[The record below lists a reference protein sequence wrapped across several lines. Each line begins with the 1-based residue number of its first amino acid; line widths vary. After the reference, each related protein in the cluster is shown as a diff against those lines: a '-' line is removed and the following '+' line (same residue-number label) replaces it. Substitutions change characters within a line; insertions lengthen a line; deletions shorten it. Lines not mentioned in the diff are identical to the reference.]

1 MRRKLIAVIIM
12 LAVAVTATALCLSS
26 CVGELGTLDEVETT
40 EPDTPG
46 QDEDD
51 GEPELPSEPSD
62 GEENG
67 DDNGTEDGDAD
78 GENGGNDG
86 GNNPEAPDEPD
97 EPAEPEEPT
106 EPDEPAEPEEPDEP
120 DEPAEPEEPDEPD
133 EPETP
138 GDEGGEEPPDD
149 TDDGEPTV
157 PEEPEHVHVLLHYS
171 AVAATCTE
179 DGRTEYWHCAECGG
193 YYSDSAAENEISEE
207 EISIPATGH
216 DYEYKVTLPTC
227 TEEGYAEY
235 VCGTCGDRYEEDGS
249 RTEPTGHAFGE
260 WQTVTAATCLH
271 GGEMKR
277 ECEACGASETEY
289 TDKLEHEYGETIVV
303 TPSTCLE
310 EGEGV
315 RYCTDCGGSITERLP
330 LASHEYESET
340 VLPSCTESGYT
351 LHRCIWCN
359 DEYTDD
365 ETQALGHGYGEWET
379 VVSAGCES
387 AGEEVRTC
395 GRCGNVETRETE
407 PLGHEYE
414 AEIVEPTCT
423 EGGYTLYECVRC
435 GDGYRDD
442 ETEALGHSY
451 GEWET
456 VSPAGCESA
465 GEEIRTCGRCGN
477 VEMRETEPLG
487 HDYEAEIVEPT
498 CTEGGYTLH
507 KCGLCGHTYKDNAT
521 EPLGHNYG
529 EWTVTVPAE
538 CESAGEE
545 IRTCGHCGNV
555 ETRETEPLG
564 HDYEAEIVE
573 PTCTEGGYT
582 LYSCGLC
589 GHTYKD
595 NATEPLGHDYEVT
608 ETEGTVDSPSVK
620 HYKCRRC
627 GYEYTEEGESLP
639 ATSGII
645 YELSESGAYYSV
657 TGIEAGIYA
666 DELIIPDEYNGL
678 PVCEIA
684 DGAFEGN
691 ADIVSVQMGAG
702 LHRIGERAF
711 ADCINLKTVNIPEE
725 VADIGGEAFSG
736 CLSLALVEYQAADAD
751 SNDTNIFSGAGNG
764 GDGITLYVAESVL
777 SLPANLFF
785 VIGAASLHPNL
796 TAIEIAENSRLE
808 EIGEGAFKECL
819 KLKEVSLP
827 ASVKKICAE
836 AFYGCSA
843 LVKAVVPS
851 AADIDG
857 TAFEDVSKKFELV
870 IF

>member
-46 QDEDD
+46 QDEED
-51 GEPELPSEPSD
+51 GETELPSEPSEPSGG
-62 GEENG
+62 GENEGESGANG
-67 DDNGTEDGDAD
+67 DSTEDGDTD
-78 GENGGNDG
+78 GENGGTEG
-86 GNNPEAPDEPD
+86 GNNPEAPEEPDEPD

-106 EPDEPAEPEEPDEP
+106 EP
-120 DEPAEPEEPDEPD
+120 EEPDEPD
-133 EPETP
+133 EPEMP

-149 TDDGEPTV
+149 TGDGEPSV

-207 EISIPATGH
+207 DISIPATGH

-227 TEEGYAEY
+227 TEEGYSEY

-249 RTEPTGHAFGE
+249 RTEPTGHTFGE

-277 ECEACGASETEY
+277 ECEVCGASETEY

-330 LASHEYESET
+330 IASHEYESET
-340 VLPSCTESGYT
+340 IL
-351 LHRCIWCN
+351 
-359 DEYTDD
+359 
-365 ETQALGHGYGEWET
+365 
-379 VVSAGCES
+379 
-387 AGEEVRTC
+387 
-395 GRCGNVETRETE
+395 
-407 PLGHEYE
+407 
-414 AEIVEPTCT
+414 PTCT
-423 EGGYTLYECVRC
+423 EKGYTLYECIWC

-498 CTEGGYTLH
+498 CTENGYTLH
-507 KCGLCGHTYKDNAT
+507 KCGLCGYSYKDNAT

-529 EWTVTVPAE
+529 GWTVNVPAE

-545 IRTCGHCGNV
+545 IRTCGCCGNV
-555 ETRETEPLG
+555 EMRETEPLG

-582 LYSCGLC
+582 LHKCGLC

-711 ADCINLKTVNIPEE
+711 ADCINLKTVNIPEG

>member
-1 MRRKLIAVIIM
+1 MRKKLIAVIIM

-26 CVGELGTLDEVETT
+26 CVGELGNLDEVETT

-46 QDEDD
+46 QDEED
-51 GEPELPSEPSD
+51 GETELPSEPSEPSGG
-62 GEENG
+62 GENEGESGANG
-67 DDNGTEDGDAD
+67 DSTEDGDTD
-78 GENGGNDG
+78 GENGGTEG
-86 GNNPEAPDEPD
+86 GNNPEAPEEPDEPD

-106 EPDEPAEPEEPDEP
+106 EP
-120 DEPAEPEEPDEPD
+120 EEPDEPD
-133 EPETP
+133 EPEMP
-138 GDEGGEEPPDD
+138 DGDGGQEPPDD
-149 TDDGEPTV
+149 TGDGEPSV

-193 YYSDSAAENEISEE
+193 YYSDSAAENEIAEE
-207 EISIPATGH
+207 DISVPATGH

-249 RTEPTGHAFGE
+249 RTEPTGHTFGE

-277 ECEACGASETEY
+277 ECEVCGASETEY

-423 EGGYTLYECVRC
+423 E
-435 GDGYRDD
+435 
-442 ETEALGHSY
+442 
-451 GEWET
+451 
-456 VSPAGCESA
+456 
-465 GEEIRTCGRCGN
+465 N
-477 VEMRETEPLG
+477 
-487 HDYEAEIVEPT
+487 
-498 CTEGGYTLH
+498 GYTLH
-507 KCGLCGHTYKDNAT
+507 KCGLCGYSYKDNAT

-538 CESAGEE
+538 CESGGEE
-545 IRTCGHCGNV
+545 VRTCARCDDV

-564 HDYEAEIVE
+564 HDYEAEVVE
-573 PTCTEGGYT
+573 PACTEGGYT

-627 GYEYTEEGESLP
+627 GYQYTEEGESLP

-736 CLSLALVEYQAADAD
+736 CLSLALVEHQAADAD

>member
-26 CVGELGTLDEVETT
+26 CVGELGTLDEVETM

-67 DDNGTEDGDAD
+67 DDNGTDDGDAD
-78 GENGGNDG
+78 GENGTDDGDADGDTDGDTDSDTDGENGGTEG
-86 GNNPEAPDEPD
+86 GNNPEAPEEPDEPD

-106 EPDEPAEPEEPDEP
+106 EPDVPAEPDEP
-120 DEPAEPEEPDEPD
+120 S

-138 GDEGGEEPPDD
+138 APPDGDGGQEPPDD
-149 TDDGEPTV
+149 TGDGEPSV

-193 YYSDSAAENEISEE
+193 YYSDSAAENEMAEEDISV
-207 EISIPATGH
+207 PATGH

-249 RTEPTGHAFGE
+249 RTEPTGHTFGE

-315 RYCTDCGGSITERLP
+315 RYCVNCGGSITERLP

-340 VLPSCTESGYT
+340 ILPTCTENGYT
-351 LHRCIWCN
+351 LYECVWCG
-359 DEYTDD
+359 DGYRDD
-365 ETQALGHGYGEWET
+365 ETEALGHGYGEWET
-379 VVSAGCES
+379 VVPAGCES
-387 AGEEVRTC
+387 AGEEIRTC

-423 EGGYTLYECVRC
+423 E
-435 GDGYRDD
+435 
-442 ETEALGHSY
+442 
-451 GEWET
+451 
-456 VSPAGCESA
+456 
-465 GEEIRTCGRCGN
+465 N
-477 VEMRETEPLG
+477 
-487 HDYEAEIVEPT
+487 
-498 CTEGGYTLH
+498 GYTLH
-507 KCGLCGHTYKDNAT
+507 K
-521 EPLGHNYG
+521 
-529 EWTVTVPAE
+529 
-538 CESAGEE
+538 
-545 IRTCGHCGNV
+545 
-555 ETRETEPLG
+555 
-564 HDYEAEIVE
+564 
-573 PTCTEGGYT
+573 
-582 LYSCGLC
+582 CGLC

-857 TAFEDVSKKFELV
+857 SAFEDVSKKFELV

>member
-46 QDEDD
+46 QDEED
-51 GEPELPSEPSD
+51 GETELPSEPSEPSGG
-62 GEENG
+62 GENEGESGANG
-67 DDNGTEDGDAD
+67 DSTEDGDTD
-78 GENGGNDG
+78 GENGGTEG
-86 GNNPEAPDEPD
+86 GNNPEA
-97 EPAEPEEPT
+97 
-106 EPDEPAEPEEPDEP
+106 PDEP

-149 TDDGEPTV
+149 TDDGEPSV

-249 RTEPTGHAFGE
+249 RTEPTGHTFGE

-277 ECEACGASETEY
+277 ECEVCGASETEY

-340 VLPSCTESGYT
+340 IL
-351 LHRCIWCN
+351 
-359 DEYTDD
+359 
-365 ETQALGHGYGEWET
+365 
-379 VVSAGCES
+379 
-387 AGEEVRTC
+387 
-395 GRCGNVETRETE
+395 
-407 PLGHEYE
+407 
-414 AEIVEPTCT
+414 PTCT
-423 EGGYTLYECVRC
+423 ENGYTLYECVWC

-477 VEMRETEPLG
+477 VETRETEPLG
-487 HDYEAEIVEPT
+487 HEYEAEIVEPT
-498 CTEGGYTLH
+498 CTENGYTLH
-507 KCGLCGHTYKDNAT
+507 K
-521 EPLGHNYG
+521 
-529 EWTVTVPAE
+529 
-538 CESAGEE
+538 
-545 IRTCGHCGNV
+545 
-555 ETRETEPLG
+555 
-564 HDYEAEIVE
+564 
-573 PTCTEGGYT
+573 
-582 LYSCGLC
+582 CGLC

-666 DELIIPDEYNGL
+666 DELLIPDEYNGL

-691 ADIVSVQMGAG
+691 ADITSVQMGAG

-736 CLSLALVEYQAADAD
+736 CLSLALVEYQAADAG

-764 GDGITLYVAESVL
+764 GDGITLYIAESVL

-785 VIGAASLHPNL
+785 VIGVNSLHPNL

>member
-1 MRRKLIAVIIM
+1 MRRKLIAVIIV

-67 DDNGTEDGDAD
+67 DDNGTDDGDAD

-106 EPDEPAEPEEPDEP
+106 EPDEP

-149 TDDGEPTV
+149 TDDGEPSV

-193 YYSDSAAENEISEE
+193 YYSDSAAENEIAEE
-207 EISIPATGH
+207 DISIPATGH

-235 VCGTCGDRYEEDGS
+235 VCGTCGDRYEEEGS

-277 ECEACGASETEY
+277 ECEVCGASETEY

-330 LASHEYESET
+330 IASHEYESET
-340 VLPSCTESGYT
+340 IL
-351 LHRCIWCN
+351 
-359 DEYTDD
+359 
-365 ETQALGHGYGEWET
+365 
-379 VVSAGCES
+379 
-387 AGEEVRTC
+387 
-395 GRCGNVETRETE
+395 
-407 PLGHEYE
+407 
-414 AEIVEPTCT
+414 PTCT
-423 EGGYTLYECVRC
+423 ENGYTLYECIWC

-456 VSPAGCESA
+456 VASAGCESA
-465 GEEIRTCGRCGN
+465 GEEVRTCVRC
-477 VEMRETEPLG
+477 
-487 HDYEAEIVEPT
+487 D
-498 CTEGGYTLH
+498 
-507 KCGLCGHTYKDNAT
+507 D
-521 EPLGHNYG
+521 
-529 EWTVTVPAE
+529 
-538 CESAGEE
+538 
-545 IRTCGHCGNV
+545 V

-573 PTCTEGGYT
+573 PACTENGYT

-645 YELSESGAYYSV
+645 YVLSESGAYYSV

-678 PVCEIA
+678 PVYEIA

-691 ADIVSVQMGAG
+691 TDIVSVQMGAG
-702 LHRIGERAF
+702 LHGIGERAF
-711 ADCINLKTVNIPEE
+711 AGCANLKTVNIPEG
-725 VADIGGEAFSG
+725 VADIGEEAFSG
-736 CLSLALVEYQAADAD
+736 CLSLALVEYQAADAG

-764 GDGITLYVAESVL
+764 GDGITLYIAESVL

-785 VIGAASLHPNL
+785 VIGVNSLHPNL

-827 ASVKKICAE
+827 ASVKKVCAE

>member
-67 DDNGTEDGDAD
+67 DDNGTDDGDAD

-86 GNNPEAPDEPD
+86 GNNPEEPTEPDEPD

-106 EPDEPAEPEEPDEP
+106 EPDEPVEP
-120 DEPAEPEEPDEPD
+120 DEPAEPDEPDEPD

-149 TDDGEPTV
+149 TDDGEPSV

-193 YYSDSAAENEISEE
+193 YYSDSAAENEIAEE

-249 RTEPTGHAFGE
+249 RTEPTGHTFGE

-365 ETQALGHGYGEWET
+365 ETQT
-379 VVSAGCES
+379 
-387 AGEEVRTC
+387 
-395 GRCGNVETRETE
+395 
-407 PLGHEYE
+407 
-414 AEIVEPTCT
+414 
-423 EGGYTLYECVRC
+423 
-435 GDGYRDD
+435 
-442 ETEALGHSY
+442 LGHSY
-451 GEWET
+451 GEWEM
-456 VSPAGCESA
+456 VASAGCESV
-465 GEEIRTCGRCGN
+465 GEEVRTCARCDD
-477 VEMRETEPLG
+477 VETRKTEPLG

-498 CTEGGYTLH
+498 CTENGYTLH

-545 IRTCGHCGNV
+545 IRTCGRCGNV

-573 PTCTEGGYT
+573 PACTENGYT

-691 ADIVSVQMGAG
+691 VDIVSVQMGAG

-827 ASVKKICAE
+827 ASVKKVCAE

-857 TAFEDVSKKFELV
+857 TAFGDVSKKFELV

>member
-97 EPAEPEEPT
+97 EPA
-106 EPDEPAEPEEPDEP
+106 A
-120 DEPAEPEEPDEPD
+120 PEEPDEPD

-149 TDDGEPTV
+149 TDDGEPSV

-193 YYSDSAAENEISEE
+193 YYSDSAAENEIAEE
-207 EISIPATGH
+207 DISIPATGH

-249 RTEPTGHAFGE
+249 RTEPTGHTFGE

-277 ECEACGASETEY
+277 ECEVCGASETEY

-315 RYCTDCGGSITERLP
+315 RYCTDCGGSITERLS

-340 VLPSCTESGYT
+340 ILPTCTENGYT
-351 LHRCIWCN
+351 LYECIWCG
-359 DEYTDD
+359 DGFRDD
-365 ETQALGHGYGEWET
+365 ETEALGHSYGEWET
-379 VVSAGCES
+379 VASAGCES

-395 GRCGNVETRETE
+395 ARCDDVETRKTE

-423 EGGYTLYECVRC
+423 EGGYTL
-435 GDGYRDD
+435 
-442 ETEALGHSY
+442 
-451 GEWET
+451 
-456 VSPAGCESA
+456 
-465 GEEIRTCGRCGN
+465 
-477 VEMRETEPLG
+477 
-487 HDYEAEIVEPT
+487 
-498 CTEGGYTLH
+498 H
-507 KCGLCGHTYKDNAT
+507 KCNLCGHTYKDNAT

-545 IRTCGHCGNV
+545 IRTCGRCGNV
-555 ETRETEPLG
+555 EMRETEPLG
-564 HDYEAEIVE
+564 HDYEAEMVE

-666 DELIIPDEYNGL
+666 DELLIPDEYNGL

-691 ADIVSVQMGAG
+691 ADITSVQMGAG

-736 CLSLALVEYQAADAD
+736 CLSLALVEYQAADAG

-764 GDGITLYVAESVL
+764 GDGITLYIAESVL

-785 VIGAASLHPNL
+785 VIGVNSLHPNL

>member
-1 MRRKLIAVIIM
+1 M
-12 LAVAVTATALCLSS
+12 
-26 CVGELGTLDEVETT
+26 
-40 EPDTPG
+40 
-46 QDEDD
+46 
-51 GEPELPSEPSD
+51 
-62 GEENG
+62 
-67 DDNGTEDGDAD
+67 
-78 GENGGNDG
+78 
-86 GNNPEAPDEPD
+86 
-97 EPAEPEEPT
+97 
-106 EPDEPAEPEEPDEP
+106 
-120 DEPAEPEEPDEPD
+120 
-133 EPETP
+133 
-138 GDEGGEEPPDD
+138 
-149 TDDGEPTV
+149 
-157 PEEPEHVHVLLHYS
+157 
-171 AVAATCTE
+171 
-179 DGRTEYWHCAECGG
+179 
-193 YYSDSAAENEISEE
+193 
-207 EISIPATGH
+207 
-216 DYEYKVTLPTC
+216 
-227 TEEGYAEY
+227 
-235 VCGTCGDRYEEDGS
+235 
-249 RTEPTGHAFGE
+249 
-260 WQTVTAATCLH
+260 
-271 GGEMKR
+271 
-277 ECEACGASETEY
+277 
-289 TDKLEHEYGETIVV
+289 
-303 TPSTCLE
+303 
-310 EGEGV
+310 
-315 RYCTDCGGSITERLP
+315 
-330 LASHEYESET
+330 
-340 VLPSCTESGYT
+340 
-351 LHRCIWCN
+351 
-359 DEYTDD
+359 
-365 ETQALGHGYGEWET
+365 
-379 VVSAGCES
+379 
-387 AGEEVRTC
+387 
-395 GRCGNVETRETE
+395 
-407 PLGHEYE
+407 
-414 AEIVEPTCT
+414 
-423 EGGYTLYECVRC
+423 
-435 GDGYRDD
+435 
-442 ETEALGHSY
+442 
-451 GEWET
+451 
-456 VSPAGCESA
+456 
-465 GEEIRTCGRCGN
+465 
-477 VEMRETEPLG
+477 
-487 HDYEAEIVEPT
+487 
-498 CTEGGYTLH
+498 
-507 KCGLCGHTYKDNAT
+507 
-521 EPLGHNYG
+521 
-529 EWTVTVPAE
+529 TVPAE

-545 IRTCGHCGNV
+545 IRTCARCGNV
-555 ETRETEPLG
+555 ETRETEPLS
-564 HDYEAEIVE
+564 HDYEAEVVE
-573 PTCTEGGYT
+573 PACTENGYT

-627 GYEYTEEGESLP
+627 GYQYTEEGESLP

-691 ADIVSVQMGAG
+691 ADITSVQMGAG

-711 ADCINLKTVNIPEE
+711 AGCANLKTVNIPEE

-827 ASVKKICAE
+827 ASVKKVCAE

>member
-1 MRRKLIAVIIM
+1 MRKKLIAVIIM

-106 EPDEPAEPEEPDEP
+106 EPDEPV
-120 DEPAEPEEPDEPD
+120 EPEEPDEPD

-149 TDDGEPTV
+149 TDDGEPSV

-193 YYSDSAAENEISEE
+193 YYSDSAAENEMAEEDISV
-207 EISIPATGH
+207 PATGH

-227 TEEGYAEY
+227 TEEGYSEY
-235 VCGTCGDRYEEDGS
+235 VCGTCGDRYEEEGS

-277 ECEACGASETEY
+277 ECEVCGASETEY

-303 TPSTCLE
+303 IPSTCLE

-330 LASHEYESET
+330 LASHEYETET
-340 VLPSCTESGYT
+340 IL
-351 LHRCIWCN
+351 
-359 DEYTDD
+359 
-365 ETQALGHGYGEWET
+365 
-379 VVSAGCES
+379 
-387 AGEEVRTC
+387 
-395 GRCGNVETRETE
+395 
-407 PLGHEYE
+407 
-414 AEIVEPTCT
+414 PTCT
-423 EGGYTLYECVRC
+423 ENGYTLYKCVWC
-435 GDGYRDD
+435 GDGYKDD

-451 GEWET
+451 GEWKT
-456 VSPAGCESA
+456 VVAAGCESA
-465 GEEIRTCGRCGN
+465 GEEVRTCARCN
-477 VEMRETEPLG
+477 
-487 HDYEAEIVEPT
+487 D
-498 CTEGGYTLH
+498 
-507 KCGLCGHTYKDNAT
+507 
-521 EPLGHNYG
+521 
-529 EWTVTVPAE
+529 
-538 CESAGEE
+538 
-545 IRTCGHCGNV
+545 V

-573 PTCTEGGYT
+573 PACTENGYTLYECVRCGDEYRDDETEALGHSYGGWETVASAGCESAGEEVRTCARCDDVETRETEPLGHDYEAEVVEPACTEGGYT

-595 NATEPLGHDYEVT
+595 NTTEPLGHDYEVT

-678 PVCEIA
+678 PVYEIA
-684 DGAFEGN
+684 NGAFEGN
-691 ADIVSVQMGAG
+691 TDIVSVQMGAG
-702 LHRIGERAF
+702 LHGIGERAF
-711 ADCINLKTVNIPEE
+711 AGCANLKTVNIPEG
-725 VADIGGEAFSG
+725 VADIGEEAFSG
-736 CLSLALVEYQAADAD
+736 CLSLALVEYQAADAG
-751 SNDTNIFSGAGNG
+751 SSDTNIFSGAGNG
-764 GDGITLYVAESVL
+764 GDGITLYIAESVL

-827 ASVKKICAE
+827 ASVKKVCAE

-857 TAFEDVSKKFELV
+857 TAFGDVSKKFELV

>member
-1 MRRKLIAVIIM
+1 M
-12 LAVAVTATALCLSS
+12 
-26 CVGELGTLDEVETT
+26 
-40 EPDTPG
+40 
-46 QDEDD
+46 
-51 GEPELPSEPSD
+51 
-62 GEENG
+62 
-67 DDNGTEDGDAD
+67 
-78 GENGGNDG
+78 
-86 GNNPEAPDEPD
+86 
-97 EPAEPEEPT
+97 
-106 EPDEPAEPEEPDEP
+106 
-120 DEPAEPEEPDEPD
+120 
-133 EPETP
+133 
-138 GDEGGEEPPDD
+138 
-149 TDDGEPTV
+149 
-157 PEEPEHVHVLLHYS
+157 
-171 AVAATCTE
+171 
-179 DGRTEYWHCAECGG
+179 
-193 YYSDSAAENEISEE
+193 
-207 EISIPATGH
+207 
-216 DYEYKVTLPTC
+216 
-227 TEEGYAEY
+227 
-235 VCGTCGDRYEEDGS
+235 
-249 RTEPTGHAFGE
+249 
-260 WQTVTAATCLH
+260 
-271 GGEMKR
+271 
-277 ECEACGASETEY
+277 
-289 TDKLEHEYGETIVV
+289 
-303 TPSTCLE
+303 
-310 EGEGV
+310 
-315 RYCTDCGGSITERLP
+315 
-330 LASHEYESET
+330 
-340 VLPSCTESGYT
+340 
-351 LHRCIWCN
+351 
-359 DEYTDD
+359 
-365 ETQALGHGYGEWET
+365 
-379 VVSAGCES
+379 SAGCES
-387 AGEEVRTC
+387 VGEEIRTC
-395 GRCGNVETRETE
+395 ARCDDVETRKTE
-407 PLGHEYE
+407 PLGHDYE
-414 AEIVEPTCT
+414 AEVVEPACT
-423 EGGYTLYECVRC
+423 ENGYTLYECVRC

-451 GEWET
+451 GEWKT

-465 GEEIRTCGRCGN
+465 GEEVRTCARCN
-477 VEMRETEPLG
+477 EVETRKTEPLG
-487 HDYEAEIVEPT
+487 HDYEAEM
-498 CTEGGYTLH
+498 
-507 KCGLCGHTYKDNAT
+507 
-521 EPLGHNYG
+521 
-529 EWTVTVPAE
+529 
-538 CESAGEE
+538 
-545 IRTCGHCGNV
+545 
-555 ETRETEPLG
+555 
-564 HDYEAEIVE
+564 VE

-666 DELIIPDEYNGL
+666 DELLIPDEYNGL

-691 ADIVSVQMGAG
+691 ADITSVQMGAG

-736 CLSLALVEYQAADAD
+736 CLSLALVEYQAADAG
-751 SNDTNIFSGAGNG
+751 SNDTNVFSDAGNG

>member
-1 MRRKLIAVIIM
+1 MRKKLIAVIIM

-26 CVGELGTLDEVETT
+26 CVGELGNLDEVETT

-46 QDEDD
+46 QDEED
-51 GEPELPSEPSD
+51 GETELPSEPSEPSGG
-62 GEENG
+62 GENEGESGANG
-67 DDNGTEDGDAD
+67 DSTEDGDTDGDTD
-78 GENGGNDG
+78 GENGGTEG

-106 EPDEPAEPEEPDEP
+106 EPEEPDEP
-120 DEPAEPEEPDEPD
+120 DEPS

-138 GDEGGEEPPDD
+138 APPDGDGGQEPPDD
-149 TDDGEPTV
+149 TGDGEPSV

-193 YYSDSAAENEISEE
+193 YYSDSAAENEMAEEDISV
-207 EISIPATGH
+207 PATGH

-235 VCGTCGDRYEEDGS
+235 VCGTCGDRYEENGS
-249 RTEPTGHAFGE
+249 RTEPTGHTFGE

-277 ECEACGASETEY
+277 ECEVCGASETEY

-315 RYCTDCGGSITERLP
+315 RYCVNCGGSITERLP

-351 LHRCIWCN
+351 LYECIW
-359 DEYTDD
+359 
-365 ETQALGHGYGEWET
+365 
-379 VVSAGCES
+379 
-387 AGEEVRTC
+387 
-395 GRCGNVETRETE
+395 
-407 PLGHEYE
+407 
-414 AEIVEPTCT
+414 
-423 EGGYTLYECVRC
+423 C

-442 ETEALGHSY
+442 ETEALGHGY

-456 VSPAGCESA
+456 VVPAGCESA
-465 GEEIRTCGRCGN
+465 GEEIRTCARCDD
-477 VEMRETEPLG
+477 VETRKTEPLG
-487 HDYEAEIVEPT
+487 HDYEAEIVEPA
-498 CTEGGYTLH
+498 CTEGGYALYECVR
-507 KCGLCGHTYKDNAT
+507 CGEGYKDGET
-521 EPLGHNYG
+521 EALGH
-529 EWTVTVPAE
+529 
-538 CESAGEE
+538 S
-545 IRTCGHCGNV
+545 
-555 ETRETEPLG
+555 
-564 HDYEAEIVE
+564 
-573 PTCTEGGYT
+573 
-582 LYSCGLC
+582 
-589 GHTYKD
+589 
-595 NATEPLGHDYEVT
+595 YEVT

-678 PVCEIA
+678 PVYEIA
-684 DGAFEGN
+684 NGAFEGN
-691 ADIVSVQMGAG
+691 TDIVSVQMGAG
-702 LHRIGERAF
+702 LHGIGERAF
-711 ADCINLKTVNIPEE
+711 AGCANLKTVNIPEG
-725 VADIGGEAFSG
+725 VADIGEEAFSG
-736 CLSLALVEYQAADAD
+736 CLSLALVEYQAADAG

-764 GDGITLYVAESVL
+764 GDGITLYIAESVL

-857 TAFEDVSKKFELV
+857 TAFEDVSEKFELV

>member
-1 MRRKLIAVIIM
+1 M
-12 LAVAVTATALCLSS
+12 
-26 CVGELGTLDEVETT
+26 
-40 EPDTPG
+40 
-46 QDEDD
+46 
-51 GEPELPSEPSD
+51 
-62 GEENG
+62 
-67 DDNGTEDGDAD
+67 
-78 GENGGNDG
+78 
-86 GNNPEAPDEPD
+86 
-97 EPAEPEEPT
+97 
-106 EPDEPAEPEEPDEP
+106 
-120 DEPAEPEEPDEPD
+120 
-133 EPETP
+133 
-138 GDEGGEEPPDD
+138 
-149 TDDGEPTV
+149 
-157 PEEPEHVHVLLHYS
+157 
-171 AVAATCTE
+171 
-179 DGRTEYWHCAECGG
+179 
-193 YYSDSAAENEISEE
+193 
-207 EISIPATGH
+207 
-216 DYEYKVTLPTC
+216 
-227 TEEGYAEY
+227 
-235 VCGTCGDRYEEDGS
+235 
-249 RTEPTGHAFGE
+249 
-260 WQTVTAATCLH
+260 
-271 GGEMKR
+271 
-277 ECEACGASETEY
+277 
-289 TDKLEHEYGETIVV
+289 
-303 TPSTCLE
+303 
-310 EGEGV
+310 
-315 RYCTDCGGSITERLP
+315 
-330 LASHEYESET
+330 
-340 VLPSCTESGYT
+340 
-351 LHRCIWCN
+351 
-359 DEYTDD
+359 
-365 ETQALGHGYGEWET
+365 
-379 VVSAGCES
+379 
-387 AGEEVRTC
+387 
-395 GRCGNVETRETE
+395 RETE

-423 EGGYTLYECVRC
+423 EGGYTL
-435 GDGYRDD
+435 
-442 ETEALGHSY
+442 
-451 GEWET
+451 
-456 VSPAGCESA
+456 
-465 GEEIRTCGRCGN
+465 
-477 VEMRETEPLG
+477 
-487 HDYEAEIVEPT
+487 
-498 CTEGGYTLH
+498 H
-507 KCGLCGHTYKDNAT
+507 KCNLCGHTYKDNAT

-555 ETRETEPLG
+555 ETRETKPLG

-666 DELIIPDEYNGL
+666 DELLIPDEYNGL

-691 ADIVSVQMGAG
+691 ADITSVQMGAG

-736 CLSLALVEYQAADAD
+736 CLSLALVEYQAADAGSD
-751 SNDTNIFSGAGNG
+751 DTNVFSDAGNG

>member
-1 MRRKLIAVIIM
+1 MRKKLIAVIIM

-26 CVGELGTLDEVETT
+26 CVGELGNLDEVETT

-46 QDEDD
+46 QDEED
-51 GEPELPSEPSD
+51 GETELPSEPSEPSGG
-62 GEENG
+62 GENEGESGANG
-67 DDNGTEDGDAD
+67 DSTEDGDTDGDTD
-78 GENGGNDG
+78 GENGGTEG
-86 GNNPEAPDEPD
+86 GNNPEAPEEPDEPD

-106 EPDEPAEPEEPDEP
+106 EP
-120 DEPAEPEEPDEPD
+120 EEPDEPD
-133 EPETP
+133 EPEMP

-149 TDDGEPTV
+149 TDDGEPSV

-171 AVAATCTE
+171 AVDATCTE

-193 YYSDSAAENEISEE
+193 YYSDSAAENEMAEEDISV
-207 EISIPATGH
+207 PATGH

-249 RTEPTGHAFGE
+249 RTEPTGHTFGE

-289 TDKLEHEYGETIVV
+289 TDKLEHEYGKTIVV

-315 RYCTDCGGSITERLP
+315 RYCVNCGGSITERLP

-365 ETQALGHGYGEWET
+365 ETQALGHSYGEWET
-379 VVSAGCES
+379 VVPAGCES
-387 AGEEVRTC
+387 AGEEIRTC

-423 EGGYTLYECVRC
+423 EDGYTLYECVRC

-456 VSPAGCESA
+456 VSPAECESG

-487 HDYEAEIVEPT
+487 HEYEAEIVEPT
-498 CTEGGYTLH
+498 CTENGYTLH
-507 KCGLCGHTYKDNAT
+507 K
-521 EPLGHNYG
+521 
-529 EWTVTVPAE
+529 
-538 CESAGEE
+538 
-545 IRTCGHCGNV
+545 
-555 ETRETEPLG
+555 
-564 HDYEAEIVE
+564 
-573 PTCTEGGYT
+573 
-582 LYSCGLC
+582 CGLC

-627 GYEYTEEGESLP
+627 GYQYTEEGESLP

-711 ADCINLKTVNIPEE
+711 AGCANLKTVNIPEE

-736 CLSLALVEYQAADAD
+736 CLSLALVEYQAADAG
-751 SNDTNIFSGAGNG
+751 SSDTNIFSGAGNG
-764 GDGITLYVAESVL
+764 GDGITLYIAESVL

-827 ASVKKICAE
+827 ASVKKVCAE

-851 AADIDG
+851 AADIDES
-857 TAFEDVSKKFELV
+857 AFMEVHKNFAIEEY
-870 IF
+870 

>member
-1 MRRKLIAVIIM
+1 MRKKLIAVIIM

-26 CVGELGTLDEVETT
+26 CVGELGNLDEVETT

-46 QDEDD
+46 QDEED
-51 GEPELPSEPSD
+51 GETELPSEPSEPSGG
-62 GEENG
+62 GENEGESGANG
-67 DDNGTEDGDAD
+67 DSTEDGDTD
-78 GENGGNDG
+78 GENGGTEG
-86 GNNPEAPDEPD
+86 GNNPEAPEEPDEPD

-106 EPDEPAEPEEPDEP
+106 EP
-120 DEPAEPEEPDEPD
+120 EEPDEPD
-133 EPETP
+133 EPEMP
-138 GDEGGEEPPDD
+138 DGDGGQEPPDD
-149 TDDGEPTV
+149 TGDGEPSV

-193 YYSDSAAENEISEE
+193 YYSDSAAENEIAEE
-207 EISIPATGH
+207 DISVPATGH

-249 RTEPTGHAFGE
+249 RTEPTGHTFGE

-277 ECEACGASETEY
+277 ECEVCGASETEY

-315 RYCTDCGGSITERLP
+315 CYCTDCGGSITERLP

-395 GRCGNVETRETE
+395 GRCGNVETRENE

-477 VEMRETEPLG
+477 VETRETEPLG
-487 HDYEAEIVEPT
+487 HEYEAEIVEPT
-498 CTEGGYTLH
+498 CTENGYTLH
-507 KCGLCGHTYKDNAT
+507 KCGLCG
-521 EPLGHNYG
+521 
-529 EWTVTVPAE
+529 
-538 CESAGEE
+538 
-545 IRTCGHCGNV
+545 
-555 ETRETEPLG
+555 
-564 HDYEAEIVE
+564 
-573 PTCTEGGYT
+573 
-582 LYSCGLC
+582 YS
-589 GHTYKD
+589 YKD

-627 GYEYTEEGESLP
+627 GYQYTEEGESLP

-678 PVCEIA
+678 PVYEIA
-684 DGAFEGN
+684 NGAFEGN
-691 ADIVSVQMGAG
+691 TDITSVQMGAG

-711 ADCINLKTVNIPEE
+711 AGCANLKTVNIPEE

>member
-1 MRRKLIAVIIM
+1 MRKKLIAVIIM

-26 CVGELGTLDEVETT
+26 CVGELGNLDEVETT

-46 QDEDD
+46 QDEED
-51 GEPELPSEPSD
+51 GETELPSEPSEPSGG
-62 GEENG
+62 GENEGESGANG
-67 DDNGTEDGDAD
+67 DSTEDGDTD
-78 GENGGNDG
+78 GENGGTEG
-86 GNNPEAPDEPD
+86 GNNPEAPEEPDEPD

-106 EPDEPAEPEEPDEP
+106 EP
-120 DEPAEPEEPDEPD
+120 EEPDEPD
-133 EPETP
+133 EPEMP
-138 GDEGGEEPPDD
+138 DGDGGQEPPDD
-149 TDDGEPTV
+149 TGDGEPSV

-193 YYSDSAAENEISEE
+193 YYSDSAAENEIAEE
-207 EISIPATGH
+207 DISVPATGH

-249 RTEPTGHAFGE
+249 RTEPTGHTFGE

-277 ECEACGASETEY
+277 ECEVCGASETEY

-414 AEIVEPTCT
+414 AEIVEPDCT
-423 EGGYTLYECVRC
+423 ENGYTLYECVRC
-435 GDGYRDD
+435 GDEYRDD

-451 GEWET
+451 GEWKT
-456 VSPAGCESA
+456 VVAAGCESV
-465 GEEIRTCGRCGN
+465 GEEVRTCARC
-477 VEMRETEPLG
+477 
-487 HDYEAEIVEPT
+487 D
-498 CTEGGYTLH
+498 
-507 KCGLCGHTYKDNAT
+507 D
-521 EPLGHNYG
+521 
-529 EWTVTVPAE
+529 
-538 CESAGEE
+538 
-545 IRTCGHCGNV
+545 V

-564 HDYEAEIVE
+564 HDYEAEVVE
-573 PTCTEGGYT
+573 PACTEGGYT

-666 DELIIPDEYNGL
+666 DELLIPDEYNGL

-725 VADIGGEAFSG
+725 VADIGEEAFSG

-843 LVKAVVPS
+843 LVNAVVPS

>member
-67 DDNGTEDGDAD
+67 DDNGTDDGDAD

-106 EPDEPAEPEEPDEP
+106 EPDEP

-149 TDDGEPTV
+149 TDDGEPSV

-193 YYSDSAAENEISEE
+193 YYSDSAAENEIAEE
-207 EISIPATGH
+207 DISIPATGH

-235 VCGTCGDRYEEDGS
+235 VCGTCGDRYEEEGS

-277 ECEACGASETEY
+277 ECEVCGASETEY

-330 LASHEYESET
+330 IASHEYESET
-340 VLPSCTESGYT
+340 IL
-351 LHRCIWCN
+351 
-359 DEYTDD
+359 
-365 ETQALGHGYGEWET
+365 
-379 VVSAGCES
+379 
-387 AGEEVRTC
+387 
-395 GRCGNVETRETE
+395 
-407 PLGHEYE
+407 
-414 AEIVEPTCT
+414 PTCT
-423 EGGYTLYECVRC
+423 ENGYTLYECIWC

-451 GEWET
+451 GEWKT
-456 VSPAGCESA
+456 VVSAGCESA
-465 GEEIRTCGRCGN
+465 GEEVRTCARCDDA
-477 VEMRETEPLG
+477 ETRKTEPLG
-487 HDYEAEIVEPT
+487 HDYETEIVEPA
-498 CTEGGYTLH
+498 CTENGYTLYECIW
-507 KCGLCGHTYKDNAT
+507 CGDGYRDDET
-521 EPLGHNYG
+521 EALGHGYG
-529 EWTVTVPAE
+529 EWETVVAAG
-538 CESAGEE
+538 CESVGEE
-545 IRTCGHCGNV
+545 VRTCARCDDV

-573 PTCTEGGYT
+573 PACTENGYT

-645 YELSESGAYYSV
+645 YVLSESGAYYSV

-678 PVCEIA
+678 PVYEIA

-691 ADIVSVQMGAG
+691 TDIVSVQMGAG
-702 LHRIGERAF
+702 LHGIGERAF
-711 ADCINLKTVNIPEE
+711 AGCANLKTVNIPEG
-725 VADIGGEAFSG
+725 VADIGEEAFSG
-736 CLSLALVEYQAADAD
+736 CLSLALVEYQAADAG

-764 GDGITLYVAESVL
+764 GDGITLYIAESVL

-827 ASVKKICAE
+827 ASVKKVCAE

>member
-67 DDNGTEDGDAD
+67 DDNGTDDGDAD

-106 EPDEPAEPEEPDEP
+106 EPDEPV
-120 DEPAEPEEPDEPD
+120 EPEEPDEPD

-149 TDDGEPTV
+149 TDDGEPSV

-193 YYSDSAAENEISEE
+193 YYSDSAAENEIAEE
-207 EISIPATGH
+207 DISIPATGH

-227 TEEGYAEY
+227 TEEGYSEY
-235 VCGTCGDRYEEDGS
+235 VCDTCGDRYEEDGS
-249 RTEPTGHAFGE
+249 RTEPTGHTFGE
-260 WQTVTAATCLH
+260 WQAVTAATCLH

-277 ECEACGASETEY
+277 ECEVCGASETEY

-315 RYCTDCGGSITERLP
+315 RYCVNCGGSITERLP

-340 VLPSCTESGYT
+340 ILPTCTENGYT
-351 LHRCIWCN
+351 LYECVWCG
-359 DEYTDD
+359 DGYRDD
-365 ETQALGHGYGEWET
+365 ETEALGHGYGEWET
-379 VVSAGCES
+379 VASAGCES

-395 GRCGNVETRETE
+395 ARCGNVETRETE

-451 GEWET
+451 GEWKT

-465 GEEIRTCGRCGN
+465 GEEVRTCGRCGN
-477 VEMRETEPLG
+477 VEM
-487 HDYEAEIVEPT
+487 
-498 CTEGGYTLH
+498 
-507 KCGLCGHTYKDNAT
+507 
-521 EPLGHNYG
+521 
-529 EWTVTVPAE
+529 
-538 CESAGEE
+538 
-545 IRTCGHCGNV
+545 
-555 ETRETEPLG
+555 RETEPLG

-666 DELIIPDEYNGL
+666 DELIIPDEYNAL
-678 PVCEIA
+678 PVYEIA
-684 DGAFEGN
+684 NGAFEGN
-691 ADIVSVQMGAG
+691 TDIVSVQMGAG
-702 LHRIGERAF
+702 LHGIGERAF
-711 ADCINLKTVNIPEE
+711 AGCANLKTVNIPEG
-725 VADIGGEAFSG
+725 VADIGEEAFSG
-736 CLSLALVEYQAADAD
+736 CLSLALVEYQAADAG
-751 SNDTNIFSGAGNG
+751 SSDTNIFSGAGNG
-764 GDGITLYVAESVL
+764 GDGITLYIAESVL

-785 VIGAASLHPNL
+785 VIGVNSLHPNL

>member
-1 MRRKLIAVIIM
+1 MRRKLIAVIIV

-67 DDNGTEDGDAD
+67 DDNGTDDGDAD

-106 EPDEPAEPEEPDEP
+106 EPDEP

-149 TDDGEPTV
+149 TDDGEPSV

-193 YYSDSAAENEISEE
+193 YYSDSAAENEIAEE
-207 EISIPATGH
+207 DISIPATGH

-235 VCGTCGDRYEEDGS
+235 VCGTCGDRYEEEGS

-277 ECEACGASETEY
+277 ECEVCGASETEY

-330 LASHEYESET
+330 IASHEYESET
-340 VLPSCTESGYT
+340 ILPTCTENGYT
-351 LHRCIWCN
+351 LYECIWCG
-359 DEYTDD
+359 DGYRDD
-365 ETQALGHGYGEWET
+365 ETEALGHSYGEWKT

-395 GRCGNVETRETE
+395 ARCDDAETRKTE
-407 PLGHEYE
+407 PLGHDYE
-414 AEIVEPTCT
+414 TEIVEPACT
-423 EGGYTLYECVRC
+423 ENGYTLYECIWC

-456 VSPAGCESA
+456 VASAGCESA
-465 GEEIRTCGRCGN
+465 GEEVRTCVRC
-477 VEMRETEPLG
+477 
-487 HDYEAEIVEPT
+487 D
-498 CTEGGYTLH
+498 
-507 KCGLCGHTYKDNAT
+507 D
-521 EPLGHNYG
+521 
-529 EWTVTVPAE
+529 
-538 CESAGEE
+538 
-545 IRTCGHCGNV
+545 V

-573 PTCTEGGYT
+573 PACTENGYT

-645 YELSESGAYYSV
+645 YVLSESGAYYSV

-678 PVCEIA
+678 PVYEIA

-691 ADIVSVQMGAG
+691 TDIVSVQMGAG
-702 LHRIGERAF
+702 LHGIGERAF
-711 ADCINLKTVNIPEE
+711 AGCANLKTVNIPEG
-725 VADIGGEAFSG
+725 VADIGEEAFSG
-736 CLSLALVEYQAADAD
+736 CLSLALVEYQAADAG

-764 GDGITLYVAESVL
+764 GDGITLYIAESVL

-785 VIGAASLHPNL
+785 VIGVNSLHPNL

-827 ASVKKICAE
+827 ASVKKVCAE

>member
-1 MRRKLIAVIIM
+1 MRKKLIAVIIM

-26 CVGELGTLDEVETT
+26 CVGELGNLDEVETT

-46 QDEDD
+46 QDEED
-51 GEPELPSEPSD
+51 GETELPSEPSEPSGG
-62 GEENG
+62 GENEGESGANG
-67 DDNGTEDGDAD
+67 DSTEDGDTD
-78 GENGGNDG
+78 GENGGTEG
-86 GNNPEAPDEPD
+86 GNNPEAPEEPDEPD

-106 EPDEPAEPEEPDEP
+106 EP
-120 DEPAEPEEPDEPD
+120 EEPDEPD
-133 EPETP
+133 EPEMP

-149 TDDGEPTV
+149 TGDGEPSV

-193 YYSDSAAENEISEE
+193 YYSDSAAENEMAEEDISV
-207 EISIPATGH
+207 PATGH

-227 TEEGYAEY
+227 TEEGYSEY
-235 VCGTCGDRYEEDGS
+235 VCGTCGDRYEEEGS

-330 LASHEYESET
+330 LASHEYESEII
-340 VLPSCTESGYT
+340 LPTCMENGYT
-351 LHRCIWCN
+351 LYECVWCG
-359 DEYTDD
+359 DGYRDD
-365 ETQALGHGYGEWET
+365 ETEALGHGYGEWET

-387 AGEEVRTC
+387 AGEEIRTC
-395 GRCGNVETRETE
+395 ARCDDVETRKTE

-414 AEIVEPTCT
+414 AEIVEPTCI
-423 EGGYTLYECVRC
+423 ENGYTLYECVRC
-435 GDGYRDD
+435 GDEYRDD

-456 VSPAGCESA
+456 V
-465 GEEIRTCGRCGN
+465 
-477 VEMRETEPLG
+477 
-487 HDYEAEIVEPT
+487 
-498 CTEGGYTLH
+498 
-507 KCGLCGHTYKDNAT
+507 
-521 EPLGHNYG
+521 
-529 EWTVTVPAE
+529 VPAE

-555 ETRETEPLG
+555 ETRETKPLG
-564 HDYEAEIVE
+564 HDYGAEVVE
-573 PTCTEGGYT
+573 PACTEGGYT

-627 GYEYTEEGESLP
+627 GYQYTEEGESLP

-678 PVCEIA
+678 PVYEIA
-684 DGAFEGN
+684 NGAFEGN
-691 ADIVSVQMGAG
+691 TDIVSVQMGAG
-702 LHRIGERAF
+702 LHGIGERAF
-711 ADCINLKTVNIPEE
+711 AGCANLKTVNIPEE
-725 VADIGGEAFSG
+725 VADIGEEAFSG
-736 CLSLALVEYQAADAD
+736 CLSLALVEYQAADAG

-764 GDGITLYVAESVL
+764 GDGITLYIAESVL

>member
-1 MRRKLIAVIIM
+1 MRKKLIAVIIM

-106 EPDEPAEPEEPDEP
+106 EPDEPV
-120 DEPAEPEEPDEPD
+120 EPEEPDEPD

-149 TDDGEPTV
+149 TDDGEPSV

-193 YYSDSAAENEISEE
+193 YYSDSAAENEMAEEDISV
-207 EISIPATGH
+207 PATGH

-227 TEEGYAEY
+227 TEEGYSEY
-235 VCGTCGDRYEEDGS
+235 VCGTCGDRYEEEGS

-277 ECEACGASETEY
+277 ECEVCGASETEY

-303 TPSTCLE
+303 IPSTCLE

-330 LASHEYESET
+330 LASHEYETET
-340 VLPSCTESGYT
+340 ILPTCTENGYT
-351 LHRCIWCN
+351 LYKCVWCG
-359 DEYTDD
+359 DGYKDD
-365 ETQALGHGYGEWET
+365 ETKALGHSYGEWET
-379 VVSAGCES
+379 VASAGCES

-395 GRCGNVETRETE
+395 ARCN
-407 PLGHEYE
+407 
-414 AEIVEPTCT
+414 
-423 EGGYTLYECVRC
+423 
-435 GDGYRDD
+435 D
-442 ETEALGHSY
+442 
-451 GEWET
+451 
-456 VSPAGCESA
+456 
-465 GEEIRTCGRCGN
+465 
-477 VEMRETEPLG
+477 
-487 HDYEAEIVEPT
+487 
-498 CTEGGYTLH
+498 
-507 KCGLCGHTYKDNAT
+507 
-521 EPLGHNYG
+521 
-529 EWTVTVPAE
+529 
-538 CESAGEE
+538 
-545 IRTCGHCGNV
+545 V

-573 PTCTEGGYT
+573 PACTENGYTLYECVRCGDEYRDDETEALGHSYGGWETVASAGCESAGEEVRTCARCDDVETRETEPLGHDYEAEVVEPACTEGGYT

-595 NATEPLGHDYEVT
+595 NTTEPLGHDYEVT

-678 PVCEIA
+678 PVYEIA
-684 DGAFEGN
+684 NGAFEGN
-691 ADIVSVQMGAG
+691 TDIVSVQMGAG
-702 LHRIGERAF
+702 LHGIGERAF
-711 ADCINLKTVNIPEE
+711 AGCANLKTVNIPEG
-725 VADIGGEAFSG
+725 VADIGEEAFSG
-736 CLSLALVEYQAADAD
+736 CLSLALVEYQAADAG
-751 SNDTNIFSGAGNG
+751 SSDTNIFSGAGNG
-764 GDGITLYVAESVL
+764 GDGITLYIAESVL

-827 ASVKKICAE
+827 ASVKKVCAE

-857 TAFEDVSKKFELV
+857 TAFGDVSKKFELV

>member
-12 LAVAVTATALCLSS
+12 FAVAVTATALCLSS

-67 DDNGTEDGDAD
+67 DDNGTDDGDAD

-86 GNNPEAPDEPD
+86 GNNPEEPTEPDEPD
-97 EPAEPEEPT
+97 EPAEPDEPD
-106 EPDEPAEPEEPDEP
+106 EPDEPAEPDEP

-149 TDDGEPTV
+149 TDDGEPSV

-193 YYSDSAAENEISEE
+193 YYSDSAAENEIAEE

-249 RTEPTGHAFGE
+249 RTEPTGHTFGE

-330 LASHEYESET
+330 LASHEYETET
-340 VLPSCTESGYT
+340 ILPTCTENGYT
-351 LHRCIWCN
+351 LYECIWCG
-359 DEYTDD
+359 DGYKDD
-365 ETQALGHGYGEWET
+365 ETEALGHSYGEWEM
-379 VVSAGCES
+379 VASAGCES
-387 AGEEVRTC
+387 VGEEVRTC
-395 GRCGNVETRETE
+395 ARCDDVETRKTE
-407 PLGHEYE
+407 PLGHDYE
-414 AEIVEPTCT
+414 AEIVEPTCI
-423 EGGYTLYECVRC
+423 ENGYTLYECVRC
-435 GDGYRDD
+435 GDEYRDD

-456 VSPAGCESA
+456 V
-465 GEEIRTCGRCGN
+465 
-477 VEMRETEPLG
+477 
-487 HDYEAEIVEPT
+487 
-498 CTEGGYTLH
+498 
-507 KCGLCGHTYKDNAT
+507 
-521 EPLGHNYG
+521 
-529 EWTVTVPAE
+529 VPAE

-555 ETRETEPLG
+555 ETRKTEPLG

-573 PTCTEGGYT
+573 PACTEGGYT

-678 PVCEIA
+678 PVYEIA
-684 DGAFEGN
+684 NGAFEGN
-691 ADIVSVQMGAG
+691 TDIVSVQMGAG
-702 LHRIGERAF
+702 LHGIGERAF
-711 ADCINLKTVNIPEE
+711 AGCANLKTVNIPEG
-725 VADIGGEAFSG
+725 VADIGEEAFSG
-736 CLSLALVEYQAADAD
+736 CLSLALVEYQAADAG

-764 GDGITLYVAESVL
+764 GDGITLYIAESVL

-785 VIGAASLHPNL
+785 VIGVNSLHPNL

>member
-12 LAVAVTATALCLSS
+12 FAVAVTATALCLSS

-67 DDNGTEDGDAD
+67 DDNGTDDGDAD

-86 GNNPEAPDEPD
+86 GNNPEEPTEPDEPD
-97 EPAEPEEPT
+97 EPAEPDEPD
-106 EPDEPAEPEEPDEP
+106 EPDEPAEPDEP

-149 TDDGEPTV
+149 TDDGEPSV

-207 EISIPATGH
+207 DISIPATGH

-227 TEEGYAEY
+227 TEEGYSEY
-235 VCGTCGDRYEEDGS
+235 VCDTCGDRYEEEGS

-277 ECEACGASETEY
+277 ECEVCGASETKY

-340 VLPSCTESGYT
+340 ILPSCTE
-351 LHRCIWCN
+351 N
-359 DEYTDD
+359 
-365 ETQALGHGYGEWET
+365 
-379 VVSAGCES
+379 
-387 AGEEVRTC
+387 
-395 GRCGNVETRETE
+395 
-407 PLGHEYE
+407 
-414 AEIVEPTCT
+414 
-423 EGGYTLYECVRC
+423 GYTLYKCVWC

-456 VSPAGCESA
+456 DVSAGCESVGEEVRTCARCDDVETRKTEPLSHDYEAEIVEPACTENGYTLYECVRCGDGYKDDETEALGHSYGEWETVASAGCESA
-465 GEEIRTCGRCGN
+465 GEEVRTCARCDD
-477 VEMRETEPLG
+477 VETRKTEPLG
-487 HDYEAEIVEPT
+487 HDYEAEVVEP
-498 CTEGGYTLH
+498 
-507 KCGLCGHTYKDNAT
+507 A
-521 EPLGHNYG
+521 
-529 EWTVTVPAE
+529 
-538 CESAGEE
+538 
-545 IRTCGHCGNV
+545 
-555 ETRETEPLG
+555 
-564 HDYEAEIVE
+564 
-573 PTCTEGGYT
+573 CTEGGYT

-678 PVCEIA
+678 PVYEIA
-684 DGAFEGN
+684 NGAFEGN
-691 ADIVSVQMGAG
+691 TDIVSVQMGAG
-702 LHRIGERAF
+702 LHGIGERAF
-711 ADCINLKTVNIPEE
+711 AGCANLKTVNIPEG
-725 VADIGGEAFSG
+725 VADIGEEAFSG
-736 CLSLALVEYQAADAD
+736 CLSLALVEYQAADAG
-751 SNDTNIFSGAGNG
+751 SSDTNIFSGAGNG
-764 GDGITLYVAESVL
+764 GDGITLYIAESVL

-785 VIGAASLHPNL
+785 VIGVNSLHPNL

>member
-1 MRRKLIAVIIM
+1 MRRKLIAVIIV

-106 EPDEPAEPEEPDEP
+106 EPDEP

-149 TDDGEPTV
+149 TDDGEPSV

-193 YYSDSAAENEISEE
+193 YYSDSAAENEIAEE
-207 EISIPATGH
+207 DISIPATGH

-235 VCGTCGDRYEEDGS
+235 VCGTCGDRYEEEGS

-277 ECEACGASETEY
+277 ECEVCGASETEY

-330 LASHEYESET
+330 IASHEYESET
-340 VLPSCTESGYT
+340 ILPTCTENGYT
-351 LHRCIWCN
+351 LYECIWCG
-359 DEYTDD
+359 DGYRDD
-365 ETQALGHGYGEWET
+365 ETEALGHSYGEWKT

-395 GRCGNVETRETE
+395 ARCDDAETRKTE
-407 PLGHEYE
+407 PLGHDYE
-414 AEIVEPTCT
+414 TEIVEPACT
-423 EGGYTLYECVRC
+423 ENGYTLYECIWC

-456 VSPAGCESA
+456 VASAGCESA
-465 GEEIRTCGRCGN
+465 GEEVRTCVRC
-477 VEMRETEPLG
+477 
-487 HDYEAEIVEPT
+487 D
-498 CTEGGYTLH
+498 
-507 KCGLCGHTYKDNAT
+507 D
-521 EPLGHNYG
+521 
-529 EWTVTVPAE
+529 
-538 CESAGEE
+538 
-545 IRTCGHCGNV
+545 V

-573 PTCTEGGYT
+573 PACTENGYT

-645 YELSESGAYYSV
+645 YVLSESGAYYSV

-678 PVCEIA
+678 PVYEIA

-691 ADIVSVQMGAG
+691 TDIVSVQMGAG
-702 LHRIGERAF
+702 LHGIGERAF
-711 ADCINLKTVNIPEE
+711 AGCANLKTVNIPEG
-725 VADIGGEAFSG
+725 VADIGEEAFSG
-736 CLSLALVEYQAADAD
+736 CLSLALVEYQAADAG

-764 GDGITLYVAESVL
+764 GDGITLYIAESVL

-785 VIGAASLHPNL
+785 VIGVNSLHPNL

-827 ASVKKICAE
+827 ASVKKVCAE

>member
-1 MRRKLIAVIIM
+1 MRKKLIAVIIM

-67 DDNGTEDGDAD
+67 DDNGTEDGDAG

-86 GNNPEAPDEPD
+86 GNNPE
-97 EPAEPEEPT
+97 EPT
-106 EPDEPAEPEEPDEP
+106 
-120 DEPAEPEEPDEPD
+120 EPDEPD

-149 TDDGEPTV
+149 TDDGEPSV

-227 TEEGYAEY
+227 TVEGYSEY

-277 ECEACGASETEY
+277 ECEVCGASETEY

-340 VLPSCTESGYT
+340 IEPACTE
-351 LHRCIWCN
+351 N
-359 DEYTDD
+359 
-365 ETQALGHGYGEWET
+365 
-379 VVSAGCES
+379 
-387 AGEEVRTC
+387 
-395 GRCGNVETRETE
+395 
-407 PLGHEYE
+407 
-414 AEIVEPTCT
+414 
-423 EGGYTLYECVRC
+423 GYTLYECVRC
-435 GDGYRDD
+435 GDEYRDD

-456 VSPAGCESA
+456 VVSAGCESV
-465 GEEIRTCGRCGN
+465 GEEVRTCARCN
-477 VEMRETEPLG
+477 DVETRKTEPLG

-498 CTEGGYTLH
+498 CTENGYTLH

-545 IRTCGHCGNV
+545 IRTCARCNDV
-555 ETRETEPLG
+555 ETRKTEPLG

-573 PTCTEGGYT
+573 PACTEGGYT

-691 ADIVSVQMGAG
+691 VDIVSVQMGAG

-725 VADIGGEAFSG
+725 VADIGEEAFSG
-736 CLSLALVEYQAADAD
+736 CLSLALVEYQAADAGSD
-751 SNDTNIFSGAGNG
+751 DTNIFSGAGNG

-785 VIGAASLHPNL
+785 VIGDASLHPNL

-827 ASVKKICAE
+827 ASVKKVCAE

-857 TAFEDVSKKFELV
+857 TAFGDVSKKFELV

>member
-1 MRRKLIAVIIM
+1 MRKKNAATTRKSHKGELTKMRRKLIAVIIM

-67 DDNGTEDGDAD
+67 DDNGTDDGDAD

-86 GNNPEAPDEPD
+86 GNNPEAP
-97 EPAEPEEPT
+97 
-106 EPDEPAEPEEPDEP
+106 
-120 DEPAEPEEPDEPD
+120 EEPDEPD
-133 EPETP
+133 EPEMP

-149 TDDGEPTV
+149 TGDGEPSV

-207 EISIPATGH
+207 DISIPATGH

-249 RTEPTGHAFGE
+249 RTEPTGHTFGE

-277 ECEACGASETEY
+277 ECEVCGASETEY

-330 LASHEYESET
+330 IASHEYESET
-340 VLPSCTESGYT
+340 IL
-351 LHRCIWCN
+351 
-359 DEYTDD
+359 
-365 ETQALGHGYGEWET
+365 
-379 VVSAGCES
+379 
-387 AGEEVRTC
+387 
-395 GRCGNVETRETE
+395 
-407 PLGHEYE
+407 
-414 AEIVEPTCT
+414 PTCT
-423 EGGYTLYECVRC
+423 ENGYTLYECIWC
-435 GDGYRDD
+435 GDEYRDD

-456 VSPAGCESA
+456 VASAGCESA
-465 GEEIRTCGRCGN
+465 GEEVRTCARC
-477 VEMRETEPLG
+477 
-487 HDYEAEIVEPT
+487 D
-498 CTEGGYTLH
+498 
-507 KCGLCGHTYKDNAT
+507 D
-521 EPLGHNYG
+521 
-529 EWTVTVPAE
+529 
-538 CESAGEE
+538 
-545 IRTCGHCGNV
+545 V

-573 PTCTEGGYT
+573 PACTEGGYT

-627 GYEYTEEGESLP
+627 GYQYTEEGESLP

-691 ADIVSVQMGAG
+691 ADITSVQMGAG

-725 VADIGGEAFSG
+725 VADIGEEAFSG
-736 CLSLALVEYQAADAD
+736 CLSLALVEYQAADAGSD
-751 SNDTNIFSGAGNG
+751 DTNVFSGAGNG

-808 EIGEGAFKECL
+808 EIGEGAFKECF

-827 ASVKKICAE
+827 ASVKKVCAE

-870 IF
+870 VF

>member
-1 MRRKLIAVIIM
+1 MRKKLIAVIIM

-26 CVGELGTLDEVETT
+26 CVGELGNLDEVETT

-46 QDEDD
+46 QDEED
-51 GEPELPSEPSD
+51 GETELPSEPSEPSGG
-62 GEENG
+62 GENEGESGANG
-67 DDNGTEDGDAD
+67 DSTEDGDTDGDTD
-78 GENGGNDG
+78 GENGGTEG
-86 GNNPEAPDEPD
+86 GNNPEAPEEPDEPD

-106 EPDEPAEPEEPDEP
+106 EPDVPAEPDEP
-120 DEPAEPEEPDEPD
+120 S

-138 GDEGGEEPPDD
+138 APPDGDGGQEPPDD
-149 TDDGEPTV
+149 TGDGEPSV

-193 YYSDSAAENEISEE
+193 YYSDSAAENEIAEE
-207 EISIPATGH
+207 DISVLATGH

-227 TEEGYAEY
+227 TEEGYSEY

-249 RTEPTGHAFGE
+249 RTEPTGHTFGE

-340 VLPSCTESGYT
+340 ILPTCTENGYT
-351 LHRCIWCN
+351 LYECIWCN

-387 AGEEVRTC
+387 AGEEIRTC

-423 EGGYTLYECVRC
+423 EDGYTLYECVRC

-456 VSPAGCESA
+456 VSPAECESG

-507 KCGLCGHTYKDNAT
+507 K
-521 EPLGHNYG
+521 
-529 EWTVTVPAE
+529 
-538 CESAGEE
+538 
-545 IRTCGHCGNV
+545 
-555 ETRETEPLG
+555 
-564 HDYEAEIVE
+564 
-573 PTCTEGGYT
+573 
-582 LYSCGLC
+582 CGLC

-657 TGIEAGIYA
+657 TGIEEGIYA
-666 DELIIPDEYNGL
+666 DELLIPDEYNGL

-691 ADIVSVQMGAG
+691 VDIVSVQMGAG

-711 ADCINLKTVNIPEE
+711 AGCDNLKTVNIPEE
-725 VADIGGEAFSG
+725 VADIGEEAFSG
-736 CLSLALVEYQAADAD
+736 CLSLALVEYQAADAGSD
-751 SNDTNIFSGAGNG
+751 DTNVFSGAGNR
-764 GDGITLYVAESVL
+764 GDGITLYIAESVL

-796 TAIEIAENSRLE
+796 TAIEIAENSRLK

-827 ASVKKICAE
+827 ASVKKVCAE

>member
-1 MRRKLIAVIIM
+1 M
-12 LAVAVTATALCLSS
+12 
-26 CVGELGTLDEVETT
+26 
-40 EPDTPG
+40 
-46 QDEDD
+46 
-51 GEPELPSEPSD
+51 
-62 GEENG
+62 
-67 DDNGTEDGDAD
+67 
-78 GENGGNDG
+78 
-86 GNNPEAPDEPD
+86 
-97 EPAEPEEPT
+97 
-106 EPDEPAEPEEPDEP
+106 
-120 DEPAEPEEPDEPD
+120 
-133 EPETP
+133 
-138 GDEGGEEPPDD
+138 
-149 TDDGEPTV
+149 
-157 PEEPEHVHVLLHYS
+157 
-171 AVAATCTE
+171 
-179 DGRTEYWHCAECGG
+179 
-193 YYSDSAAENEISEE
+193 
-207 EISIPATGH
+207 
-216 DYEYKVTLPTC
+216 
-227 TEEGYAEY
+227 
-235 VCGTCGDRYEEDGS
+235 
-249 RTEPTGHAFGE
+249 
-260 WQTVTAATCLH
+260 
-271 GGEMKR
+271 
-277 ECEACGASETEY
+277 
-289 TDKLEHEYGETIVV
+289 
-303 TPSTCLE
+303 
-310 EGEGV
+310 
-315 RYCTDCGGSITERLP
+315 
-330 LASHEYESET
+330 
-340 VLPSCTESGYT
+340 
-351 LHRCIWCN
+351 
-359 DEYTDD
+359 
-365 ETQALGHGYGEWET
+365 
-379 VVSAGCES
+379 
-387 AGEEVRTC
+387 
-395 GRCGNVETRETE
+395 
-407 PLGHEYE
+407 
-414 AEIVEPTCT
+414 
-423 EGGYTLYECVRC
+423 
-435 GDGYRDD
+435 
-442 ETEALGHSY
+442 
-451 GEWET
+451 
-456 VSPAGCESA
+456 
-465 GEEIRTCGRCGN
+465 
-477 VEMRETEPLG
+477 
-487 HDYEAEIVEPT
+487 
-498 CTEGGYTLH
+498 
-507 KCGLCGHTYKDNAT
+507 
-521 EPLGHNYG
+521 
-529 EWTVTVPAE
+529 TVPAE
-538 CESAGEE
+538 CESGGEE
-545 IRTCGHCGNV
+545 VRTCARCDDV

-564 HDYEAEIVE
+564 HDYEAEVVE
-573 PTCTEGGYT
+573 PACTEGGYT

-627 GYEYTEEGESLP
+627 GYQYTEEGESLP

-736 CLSLALVEYQAADAD
+736 CLSLALVEHQAADAD

>member
-46 QDEDD
+46 QDEED
-51 GEPELPSEPSD
+51 GETELPSEPSEPSGG
-62 GEENG
+62 GENEGESGANG
-67 DDNGTEDGDAD
+67 DSTEDGDTD
-78 GENGGNDG
+78 GENGGTEG
-86 GNNPEAPDEPD
+86 GNNPEA
-97 EPAEPEEPT
+97 
-106 EPDEPAEPEEPDEP
+106 PDEP

-149 TDDGEPTV
+149 TDDGEPSV

-193 YYSDSAAENEISEE
+193 YYSDSAAENEMAEEDISV
-207 EISIPATGH
+207 PATGH

-235 VCGTCGDRYEEDGS
+235 VCGTCGDRYEEEGS
-249 RTEPTGHAFGE
+249 RTEPTGHTFGE

-277 ECEACGASETEY
+277 ECEVCGASETEY

-330 LASHEYESET
+330 LASHEYETET
-340 VLPSCTESGYT
+340 IL
-351 LHRCIWCN
+351 
-359 DEYTDD
+359 
-365 ETQALGHGYGEWET
+365 
-379 VVSAGCES
+379 
-387 AGEEVRTC
+387 
-395 GRCGNVETRETE
+395 
-407 PLGHEYE
+407 
-414 AEIVEPTCT
+414 PTCT
-423 EGGYTLYECVRC
+423 ENGYTLYECIWC

-451 GEWET
+451 GEWKT

-465 GEEIRTCGRCGN
+465 GEEVRTCARCN
-477 VEMRETEPLG
+477 E
-487 HDYEAEIVEPT
+487 
-498 CTEGGYTLH
+498 
-507 KCGLCGHTYKDNAT
+507 
-521 EPLGHNYG
+521 
-529 EWTVTVPAE
+529 
-538 CESAGEE
+538 
-545 IRTCGHCGNV
+545 V
-555 ETRETEPLG
+555 ETRKTEPLG

-582 LYSCGLC
+582 LYSCCLC

-691 ADIVSVQMGAG
+691 TDIVSVQMGAG
-702 LHRIGERAF
+702 LHGIGERAF
-711 ADCINLKTVNIPEE
+711 AGCANLKTVNIPEG
-725 VADIGGEAFSG
+725 VADIGEEAFSG
-736 CLSLALVEYQAADAD
+736 CLSLTLVEYQAADAG

-764 GDGITLYVAESVL
+764 GDGITLYIAESVL

-808 EIGEGAFKECL
+808 EIGEGTFKECL

>member
-1 MRRKLIAVIIM
+1 MRKKLIAVIIM

-26 CVGELGTLDEVETT
+26 CVGELGNLDEVETT

-46 QDEDD
+46 QDEED
-51 GEPELPSEPSD
+51 GETELPSEPSEPSGG
-62 GEENG
+62 GENEGESGANG
-67 DDNGTEDGDAD
+67 DSTEDGDTD
-78 GENGGNDG
+78 GENGGTEG
-86 GNNPEAPDEPD
+86 GNNPEAPEEPDEPD

-106 EPDEPAEPEEPDEP
+106 EP
-120 DEPAEPEEPDEPD
+120 EEPDEPD
-133 EPETP
+133 EPEMP

-149 TDDGEPTV
+149 TGDGEPSV

-193 YYSDSAAENEISEE
+193 YYSDSAAENEMAEEDISV
-207 EISIPATGH
+207 PATGH

-227 TEEGYAEY
+227 TEEGYSEY

-249 RTEPTGHAFGE
+249 RTEPTGHTFGE

-330 LASHEYESET
+330 LASHEYESEII
-340 VLPSCTESGYT
+340 LPTCMENGYT
-351 LHRCIWCN
+351 LYECVWCG
-359 DEYTDD
+359 DGYRDD
-365 ETQALGHGYGEWET
+365 ETEALGHGYGEWET

-387 AGEEVRTC
+387 AGEEIRTC
-395 GRCGNVETRETE
+395 ARCDDVETRKTE

-414 AEIVEPTCT
+414 AEIVEPTCI
-423 EGGYTLYECVRC
+423 ENGYTLYECVRC
-435 GDGYRDD
+435 GDEYRDD

-456 VSPAGCESA
+456 V
-465 GEEIRTCGRCGN
+465 
-477 VEMRETEPLG
+477 
-487 HDYEAEIVEPT
+487 
-498 CTEGGYTLH
+498 
-507 KCGLCGHTYKDNAT
+507 
-521 EPLGHNYG
+521 
-529 EWTVTVPAE
+529 VPAE

-555 ETRETEPLG
+555 ETRETKPLG
-564 HDYEAEIVE
+564 HDYGAEVVE
-573 PTCTEGGYT
+573 PACTEGGYT

-627 GYEYTEEGESLP
+627 GYQYTEEGESLP

-678 PVCEIA
+678 PVYEIA
-684 DGAFEGN
+684 NGAFEGN
-691 ADIVSVQMGAG
+691 TDIVSVQMGAG
-702 LHRIGERAF
+702 LHGIGERAF
-711 ADCINLKTVNIPEE
+711 AGCANLKTVNIPEE
-725 VADIGGEAFSG
+725 VADIGEEAFSG
-736 CLSLALVEYQAADAD
+736 CLSLALVEYQAADAG

-764 GDGITLYVAESVL
+764 GDGITLYIAESVL

>member
-1 MRRKLIAVIIM
+1 MRKKLIAVIIM

-26 CVGELGTLDEVETT
+26 CVGELGNLDEVETT

-46 QDEDD
+46 QDEED
-51 GEPELPSEPSD
+51 GETELPSEPSEPSGG
-62 GEENG
+62 GENEGESGANG
-67 DDNGTEDGDAD
+67 DSTEDGDTDGDTD
-78 GENGGNDG
+78 GENGGTEG
-86 GNNPEAPDEPD
+86 GNNPEAPEEPDEPD

-106 EPDEPAEPEEPDEP
+106 EPDVPAEPDEP
-120 DEPAEPEEPDEPD
+120 S

-138 GDEGGEEPPDD
+138 APPDGDGGQEPPDD
-149 TDDGEPTV
+149 TGDGEPSV

-193 YYSDSAAENEISEE
+193 YYSDSAAENEIAEE
-207 EISIPATGH
+207 DISVLATGH

-249 RTEPTGHAFGE
+249 RTEPTGHTFGE

-365 ETQALGHGYGEWET
+365 ETQALGHGYGKWET

-423 EGGYTLYECVRC
+423 ENGYTLHKC
-435 GDGYRDD
+435 GLCGHTYKDNA
-442 ETEALGHSY
+442 TEPLGHNY
-451 GEWET
+451 GEWT
-456 VSPAGCESA
+456 VTVPAECESG

-507 KCGLCGHTYKDNAT
+507 KCGLC
-521 EPLGHNYG
+521 
-529 EWTVTVPAE
+529 V
-538 CESAGEE
+538 
-545 IRTCGHCGNV
+545 
-555 ETRETEPLG
+555 
-564 HDYEAEIVE
+564 
-573 PTCTEGGYT
+573 
-582 LYSCGLC
+582 
-589 GHTYKD
+589 HTYKD

-627 GYEYTEEGESLP
+627 GYQYTEEGESLP

-691 ADIVSVQMGAG
+691 VDIVSVQMGAG

-711 ADCINLKTVNIPEE
+711 AGCANLKTVNIPEE
-725 VADIGGEAFSG
+725 VADIGEEAFSG
-736 CLSLALVEYQAADAD
+736 CLSLALVEYQAADAGSD
-751 SNDTNIFSGAGNG
+751 DTNVFSGAGNG

-827 ASVKKICAE
+827 ASVKKVCAE

>member
-1 MRRKLIAVIIM
+1 M
-12 LAVAVTATALCLSS
+12 
-26 CVGELGTLDEVETT
+26 
-40 EPDTPG
+40 
-46 QDEDD
+46 
-51 GEPELPSEPSD
+51 
-62 GEENG
+62 
-67 DDNGTEDGDAD
+67 
-78 GENGGNDG
+78 
-86 GNNPEAPDEPD
+86 
-97 EPAEPEEPT
+97 
-106 EPDEPAEPEEPDEP
+106 
-120 DEPAEPEEPDEPD
+120 
-133 EPETP
+133 
-138 GDEGGEEPPDD
+138 
-149 TDDGEPTV
+149 
-157 PEEPEHVHVLLHYS
+157 LLHYS

-193 YYSDSAAENEISEE
+193 YYSDSAAENEIAEE
-207 EISIPATGH
+207 DISVPATGH
-216 DYEYKVTLPTC
+216 DYEYKVALPTC

-249 RTEPTGHAFGE
+249 RTEPTGHTFGE
-260 WQTVTAATCLH
+260 WQAVTAATCLH

-277 ECEACGASETEY
+277 ECEVCGASETEY

-315 RYCTDCGGSITERLP
+315 RYCVNCGGSITERLP

-365 ETQALGHGYGEWET
+365 ETQALGHSYGEWET
-379 VVSAGCES
+379 VV
-387 AGEEVRTC
+387 
-395 GRCGNVETRETE
+395 
-407 PLGHEYE
+407 
-414 AEIVEPTCT
+414 
-423 EGGYTLYECVRC
+423 
-435 GDGYRDD
+435 
-442 ETEALGHSY
+442 
-451 GEWET
+451 
-456 VSPAGCESA
+456 PAGCESA

-477 VEMRETEPLG
+477 VETRETEPLG
-487 HDYEAEIVEPT
+487 HEYEAEIVEPT

-545 IRTCGHCGNV
+545 IRTCGRCGNV
-555 ETRETEPLG
+555 EMRETEPLG
-564 HDYEAEIVE
+564 HDYEAEMVE

-666 DELIIPDEYNGL
+666 DELLIPDEYNGL

-691 ADIVSVQMGAG
+691 ADITSVQMGAG

-736 CLSLALVEYQAADAD
+736 CLSLALVEYQAADAGSD
-751 SNDTNIFSGAGNG
+751 DTNVFSDAGNG
-764 GDGITLYVAESVL
+764 GDGITLYIAESVL

-827 ASVKKICAE
+827 ASVKKVCAE

-857 TAFEDVSKKFELV
+857 TAFGDVSKKFELV

>member
-67 DDNGTEDGDAD
+67 DDNGTDDGDAD

-86 GNNPEAPDEPD
+86 GNNPE
-97 EPAEPEEPT
+97 EPT
-106 EPDEPAEPEEPDEP
+106 EPDEP
-120 DEPAEPEEPDEPD
+120 DEPAESEEPTEPDEPVEPDEPAEPDEPDEPD

-249 RTEPTGHAFGE
+249 RTEPTGHTFGE

-277 ECEACGASETEY
+277 ECEVCGASETEY

-310 EGEGV
+310 EGEVV

-330 LASHEYESET
+330 IASHEYESET
-340 VLPSCTESGYT
+340 ILPTCTENGYT
-351 LHRCIWCN
+351 LYKCIWCG
-359 DEYTDD
+359 DGYRDD
-365 ETQALGHGYGEWET
+365 ETEVLGHSYGEWET
-379 VVSAGCES
+379 VVAAGCES
-387 AGEEVRTC
+387 VGEEVRTC

-414 AEIVEPTCT
+414 AEIVEPACT

-456 VSPAGCESA
+456 VSPAECESG

-498 CTEGGYTLH
+498 CTENGYTLH

-545 IRTCGHCGNV
+545 IRTCGRCGNV
-555 ETRETEPLG
+555 EMRETEPLG